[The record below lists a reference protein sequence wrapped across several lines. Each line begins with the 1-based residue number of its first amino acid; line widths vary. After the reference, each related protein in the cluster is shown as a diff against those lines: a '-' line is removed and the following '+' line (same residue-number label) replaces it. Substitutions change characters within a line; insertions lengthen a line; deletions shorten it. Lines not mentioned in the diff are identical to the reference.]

1 MGGGHTLFGRLSGI
15 RTHTGIVAAV
25 GKWQWAGTLANVGR
39 APSLHY
45 TLAFSLQ
52 LRKNRKTLSQGSRKV
67 PNRTVVDT
75 IRLVDLTVVLRAA
88 STGLLTIITLGLRS
102 MWRRQPSVSAN
113 TCRVADLSG
122 SPHRITSSRNS
133 RLGLR
138 CGRQTTEHQN
148 PSEFACYCCT
158 KVHQYQREDT
168 WTESPATSR
177 PGNGVRTSSLG
188 TRSPSWDG

>member
-1 MGGGHTLFGRLSGI
+1 VGGAYFGRKAFRDSNSHWHSRSRRQVTVG
-15 RTHTGIVAAV
+15 RHFGEAAV
-25 GKWQWAGTLANVGR
+25 PEGKCGR
-39 APSLHY
+39 AASLHY

-75 IRLVDLTVVLRAA
+75 IRLVELTVVLRAA
-88 STGLLTIITLGLRS
+88 STGLLTIITLGLPS

-113 TCRVADLSG
+113 TCRVAELRG

-148 PSEFACYCCT
+148 PSKFSCYCCT

-168 WTESPATSR
+168 
-177 PGNGVRTSSLG
+177 
-188 TRSPSWDG
+188 